1 MDFTIPEELQAL
13 REAVREF
20 AMKRVEPVAQQ
31 IEEEDRIPDYLLREA
46 AELGLMGLSVPEEYG
61 GLGLGVLGRSLVY
74 EGLGKTSNGFTSL
87 LGAHT
92 GIGTTGIVDLASEE
106 LKRRYLPD
114 IASGRRLAAFALTEP
129 QAGSDAARISTT
141 AVKKGDRWILNGQ
154 KQFITNGPEAEIFT
168 VIAVTDKSK
177 GTKGISAFVVES
189 NWKGFTKG
197 APEHKMGLHGS
208 HTCQLFFDDVEVPEE
223 NLIGQEGMGYVAA
236 LKILTKGRATLAAR
250 AVGTMEK
257 LIQLCS
263 TYAKER
269 KTMGK
274 PIAEHQIIQAYLAEM
289 AVDHAVSQAYTYKVA
304 WMADQG
310 MNVVKEAAIAKL
322 FTSEALARVA
332 DKAVQ
337 IFGGMGYMREMEV
350 ERVYRDA
357 RITRIYEGTSEIQK
371 LVIAAR
377 VLQEY

>member
-1 MDFTIPEELQAL
+1 MDFTIPAELKAL
-13 REAVREF
+13 QETVREF
-20 AMKRVEPVAQQ
+20 AMKRVEPVAHQ
-31 IEEEDRIPDYLLREA
+31 IEVEDRIPSYLIEEA
-46 AELGLMGLSVPEEYG
+46 AEMGLFGLSIPEQYG
-61 GLGLGVLGRSLVY
+61 GLELGVLGRSLVY
-74 EGLGKTSNGFTSL
+74 EELGKTSNGFTSL

-92 GIGTTGIVDLASEE
+92 GIGTTGIVDLADED

-114 IASGRRLAAFALTEP
+114 IASGKRLAAFALTEP
-129 QAGSDAARISTT
+129 EAGSDAREIKTT
-141 AVKKGDRWILNGQ
+141 AVRKGDRWILNGQ

-177 GTKGISAFVVES
+177 GVKGISAFVVES
-189 NWKGFTKG
+189 GWKGFTKG

-208 HTCQLFFDDVEVPEE
+208 HTCQLFFDDVEIPAE
-223 NLIGQEGMGYVAA
+223 NMIGPEGMGYVAA

-257 LIQLCS
+257 LIQLCA

-269 KTMGK
+269 VTFGK
-274 PIAEHQIIQAYLAEM
+274 PIAEHQIIQSYLAEM

-310 MNVVKEAAIAKL
+310 MNVIKEAAIAKL
-322 FTSEALARVA
+322 FVSEAFARVA

-337 IFGGMGYMREMEV
+337 IHGGMGYMREMEV

-357 RITRIYEGTSEIQK
+357 RITRIYEGTSEVQK
-371 LVIAAR
+371 LIIAGR